1 MRGRHS
7 QAMIIQQVKKEFKLM
22 EGHMTAFQAYWL
34 AVQAK
39 LAMLRTAPRTFWRL
53 RNADN

>member
-1 MRGRHS
+1 
-7 QAMIIQQVKKEFKLM
+7 MIIQQVKKEFKLM